1 MKIGFSP
8 FRAAR
13 ILCFEPQQSIWA
25 DIGSREEAAMRVTR
39 RIAVKT
45 VVGISALAYAGL
57 AIGQTTPA
65 SGEAAA
71 GGKDNLSELQR
82 YIIDQLESLR
92 RGLGR
97 YLNGLTPEQLLWR
110 PGPAQPS
117 IALILFHIAKFEDV
131 LVQTTL
137 LGKPELWESGQWQ
150 SKVKVVNNEK
160 GEDFYTTA
168 ERVNGFAVSDTD
180 ALVAYFTAVRSA
192 TEEYVK
198 GVSATDLTK
207 PVVPSNRSAV
217 SVLSIVTAHMA
228 QKMGGI
234 TYLRGLQRGF
244 DLPDY
249 LRSPLAAP
257 GGPSGPP
264 SGAVGPGASPSGAAD
279 PGR

>member
-8 FRAAR
+8 SRAAG
-13 ILCFEPQQSIWA
+13 ILCFELQQSLLA
-25 DIGSREEAAMRVTR
+25 FIGSKEEAAMMVTR
-39 RIAVKT
+39 RDAVKT

-57 AIGQTTPA
+57 AIGQTAPA
-65 SGEAAA
+65 PGETVA

-97 YLNGLTPEQLLWR
+97 YLNGLTPEQLQWH

-117 IALILFHIAKFEDV
+117 IALILFHIAKFEDI

-150 SKVKVVNNEK
+150 SRVKVANNGK

-168 ERVNGFAVSDTD
+168 ERVNGFAVSDTE

-192 TEEYVK
+192 TVEYVK
-198 GVSATDLTK
+198 GVSAADLAK
-207 PVVPSNRSAV
+207 PVAPSNRSAV

-244 DLPDY
+244 DLADY
-249 LRSPLAAP
+249 LRSPLATP

-264 SGAVGPGASPSGAAD
+264 AAGLSPERGADKKVD
-279 PGR
+279 K